1 MPDTSRV
8 GLDHDTLLAFQKQYH
23 TQKRLTESLFG
34 LFRTLGSSLDVERV
48 ANVGLL
54 TLTGQLLIK
63 CAGFLQRHGSGYRM
77 LSTVGTHDPR
87 LLGVDI
93 PASHPLVGW
102 LFQSRTL
109 LDLATPG
116 TDHPGIGRL
125 RAHGFGHLFPLADG
139 TEPLGLLA
147 LGPKIV
153 PGPFAAEDLQILNA
167 FGVVMSVSLK
177 HSLAFQ
183 LVEASRNEVERLNE
197 MKREFLAHVSHEFR
211 TPLTVLKNIF
221 EMVDVPAEIGEM
233 HHSALGR
240 LENLIDSL
248 LLLNEINSR
257 GMKLEPQLLQASTW
271 VRTQIEPLLERY
283 ERFELKSDLGTGM
296 LEFDSFKVGK
306 ALEVLLSNA
315 SKFGGDSSVEIV
327 FYRSTRTHVVG
338 RMQDVARA
346 GNGRAGRSERGA
358 RHRSQG
364 PRHRHPAQRDGR
376 RLPAVHAGRQL
387 ADARRARRRA
397 RPGDGQAHRRRAR
410 RRAVLPQRGRARHD
424 FLRRHPVRA
433 GQPALTP
440 RRTHATAADLACSY
454 FTSTMRC
461 ESTWPSASSRAT

>member
-8 GLDHDTLLAFQKQYH
+8 GLDHDTLLAYQKQYH

-87 LLGVDI
+87 LLGLEI
-93 PASHPLVGW
+93 PASHPLIGR

-109 LDLATPG
+109 LDIAAPG
-116 TDHPGIGRL
+116 ADHPGIGRL

-153 PGPFAAEDLQILNA
+153 PGPFAAEDVQILNA
-167 FGVVMSVSLK
+167 FGVVISVSLE

-221 EMVDVPAEIGEM
+221 EMVEVPAEIAEM
-233 HHSALGR
+233 QHSALGR

-257 GMKLEPQLLQASTW
+257 GMKLEPQLLEAAAW
-271 VRTQIEPLLERY
+271 VRTEIEPMLERY
-283 ERFELKSDLGTGM
+283 ERFALKSDLGAGM

-315 SKFGGDSSVEIV
+315 SKFGGDNAVEIV
-327 FYRSTRTHVVG
+327 FYRSTRAHVVG
-338 RMQDVARA
+338 RMQDAAREDPDLATGFLRPPAPVAPDDPNA
-346 GNGRAGRSERGA
+346 TLVIEVKDHGIGIPRSEMDAIFQPFTQAANSPTRGVRGA
-358 RHRSQG
+358 GLGLAMAKRIIDAHGGELFCRSVVG
-364 PRHRHPAQRDGR
+364 RGTIFYLAIPCAPVSPR
-376 RLPAVHAGRQL
+376 
-387 ADARRARRRA
+387 
-397 RPGDGQAHRRRAR
+397 
-410 RRAVLPQRGRARHD
+410 
-424 FLRRHPVRA
+424 
-433 GQPALTP
+433 
-440 RRTHATAADLACSY
+440 
-454 FTSTMRC
+454 
-461 ESTWPSASSRAT
+461 